1 MFDKSYHTLD
11 SMRTPLARIH
21 EPSEPLVSGRSR
33 WTPWDHQLKAVN
45 HVLAWA
51 EKNPAGRLLLACPP
65 GGGKTLVM
73 AMLLDRLAIRR
84 DRQALV
90 IGHRREMVDHHYG
103 HLVEHGIYPSLLG
116 VIMAGDPRVDPR
128 ARIQIASVDT
138 LHRRERLPPARC
150 VITDEAHRDASNGR
164 RRIRA
169 AYPDSLLIGLT
180 GTPCR
185 CDDRGLADD
194 FDDMYVV
201 ATTSELL
208 ARGYI
213 VSPRIFTVPK
223 HMRPNL
229 ARMHVVRGD
238 YDTRD
243 AEVECVKLVGHIV
256 PNWLRI
262 AMGRKT
268 VVFANSIAHS
278 KTIIEGFQKAGI
290 EAAHLDLSSDPET
303 RKDLLDRFK
312 NGSLTVLSCVNIL
325 AEGWDCPPCKCVIMA
340 RPTCSLSLFLQQCG
354 RCMRPWGD
362 GPSPIIL
369 DHAGNA
375 LVHGLPDT
383 DRPWALDYDE
393 MTASQSAAPVKCCSA
408 CNAVVHAATRRCS
421 ECGLEM
427 GAERQVPDVAPGE
440 LEAYEV
446 TSLASAAT
454 SRHAPPALPA
464 PPVVHLVASAPPSM
478 ATSSDQWRHA
488 PASRTFVDTA
498 PASEPGL
505 PFVEEEKEE
514 EEEQEEEQKE
524 DEIASSESSET
535 LSEPDVVLNEEV
547 VGPVT
552 RPRGRPRKSDDERR
566 TATVPIRM
574 SNQEKA
580 EFTAFAERRG
590 LNLSQW
596 LRSLAYEK
604 VSGERGR

>member
-1 MFDKSYHTLD
+1 MFDRLYHTID
-11 SMRTPLARIH
+11 SMKTPLAHIRDT
-21 EPSEPLVSGRSR
+21 SEPPVSGISR
-33 WTPWDHQLKAVN
+33 RTPWEHQVKAVN
-45 HVLAWA
+45 HVLTWA
-51 EKNPAGRLLLACPP
+51 EKHPAGRLLLACPP
-65 GGGKTLVM
+65 GGGKTLIM

-84 DRQALV
+84 DQPGLV
-90 IGHRREMVDHHYG
+90 IGHRREMVDHHYS

-128 ARIQIASVDT
+128 ARIQIASIDT
-138 LHRRERLPPARC
+138 LHRLERLPPARC
-150 VITDEAHRDASNGR
+150 ILTDEAHRDASNGR

-169 AYPDSLLIGLT
+169 AYPNSLLVGLT

-194 FDDMYVV
+194 YDDMYVV

-213 VSPRIFTVPK
+213 VAPRIFTVPK

-229 ARMHVVRGD
+229 ARMRVVRGD

-256 PNWLRI
+256 PNWLRL

-278 KTIIEGFQKAGI
+278 KTIIDGFQKAGI

-303 RKDLLDRFK
+303 RKDLLHRFK

-354 RCMRPWGD
+354 RCMRPWED
-362 GPSPIIL
+362 GPAPIVL

-393 MTASQSAAPVKCCSA
+393 ITASKGAAPVRCCSS
-408 CNAVVHAATRRCS
+408 CNAVVHAATRRCP

-427 GAERQVPDVAPGE
+427 GAERQVPDAVPGE

-454 SRHAPPALPA
+454 NRTAPPALPPA
-464 PPVVHLVASAPPSM
+464 SVIRLVA
-478 ATSSDQWRHA
+478 TNSDQWRHA

-505 PFVEEEKEE
+505 PFVEDE
-514 EEEQEEEQKE
+514 E
-524 DEIASSESSET
+524 DEEDEAAPAESTENVTAAAIA
-535 LSEPDVVLNEEV
+535 SEPDAARNEEFV
-547 VGPVT
+547 VPVT
-552 RPRGRPRKSDDERR
+552 RPRGRPRKSNDERR

-574 SNQEKA
+574 STQEKA

-604 VSGERGR
+604 VNGERGR